1 MNCYPRLFAAAVF
14 ALFITAAQARTWTN
28 SEGKE
33 LVAELIG
40 VNGDNVQLR
49 RQSDGRTFEIPVAS
63 LSAEDQAF
71 IQEQAASTGSATPG
85 ESSGN
90 DWPGWRGADQSG
102 ISPDTGLLKSWPSGG
117 PELLWTYENAGN
129 GYSSYSV
136 VGGKLYTLGARETQE
151 ILICLDAASGD
162 ELWTADVGVDPQS
175 GYNTGWGGGPRSTPT
190 VSDGMIY
197 VLGVAG
203 DVVCFDAE
211 TGKEKW
217 RKNLVDDFGGQL
229 SKWGY
234 SESPT
239 VDGDKVLVT
248 PGGKD
253 GAIVT
258 LDKNSGRTI
267 WQSEDLTDRAEY
279 SSVVVA
285 EVDGKKQYI
294 QLFEKT
300 LAGVDAE
307 SGDVIWTS
315 NWDPGKVAVIPT
327 PIYHDGY
334 VYMTSGY
341 GAGAKLVKISG
352 GDAEDVWENTEM
364 VNHHGGV
371 VLVGDHVYGFTDK
384 KRGNLMCQELMTG
397 EVAWMEQDGGNLKKG
412 AVHMADGM
420 LYCLNEDDGT
430 VTLVEVNP
438 RSFSKK
444 GQFKLP
450 KESKIRADKGKIW
463 SHPVVIG
470 GKLYLRDQEYIF
482 CYDVKG

>member
-1 MNCYPRLFAAAVF
+1 MICYPRLFAAAVF
-14 ALFITAAQARTWTN
+14 ALLLTHAHARTWTN
-28 SEGKE
+28 AEGKE
-33 LVAELIG
+33 LVAEFVG
-40 VNGDNVQLR
+40 VNGDRVQLK
-49 RQSDGRTFEIPVAS
+49 RQSDGRTFEVPVAS
-63 LSAEDQAF
+63 LSAADQAF
-71 IQEQAASTGSATPG
+71 IQEQAASTATEAAGGSG
-85 ESSGN
+85 IS
-90 DWPGWRGADQSG
+90 DWPGWRGGDQTG
-102 ISPDTGLLKSWPSGG
+102 ISPDTGLLNSWPNDG
-117 PELLWTYENAGN
+117 PDLEWTYEKAGS
-129 GYSSYSV
+129 GYSSFSV

-151 ILICLDAASGD
+151 ILICLDAASGN
-162 ELWTADVGVDPQS
+162 ELWTADVEMDPQD
-175 GYNTGWGGGPRSTPT
+175 GYNTGWGAGPRSTPT
-190 VSDGMIY
+190 VSGGMVY

-211 TGKEKW
+211 NGKEKW

-248 PGGKD
+248 PGGSE
-253 GAIVT
+253 GAIVA

-267 WQSEDLTDRAEY
+267 WQSTDLTDRAEY

-285 EVDGKKQYI
+285 DVDGKKQYI

-300 LAGVDAE
+300 LAGLDAE
-307 SGDVIWTS
+307 SGDVIWKS
-315 NWDPGKVAVIPT
+315 NWEPGKVAVIPT
-327 PIYHDGY
+327 PVYRDGH

-341 GAGAKLVKISG
+341 GAGAKLVNIAG
-352 GDAEDVWENTEM
+352 GQAEDVWENTEM

-384 KRGNLMCQELMTG
+384 KRGNLMCQEFMTG
-397 EVAWMEQDGGNLKKG
+397 EVAWMEQDGNALKKG
-412 AVHMADGM
+412 AVHVADGM
-420 LYCLNEDDGT
+420 LYCLNEGDGT
-430 VTLVEVNP
+430 VTLVEANP

-444 GQFKLP
+444 GQFQLP
-450 KESKIRADKGKIW
+450 KSSKIRAEKGKIW

-482 CYDVKG
+482 CYDVRG